1 MKLRVVFLAALPLA
15 LQAASPWQQ
24 VTNPTAAEAAAG
36 FAKPPAE
43 YSAIHWAIWGGQQ
56 TKERIAA
63 DIERVAANG
72 GGAYMINNSRG
83 VTPAYFTP
91 EYLDLVK
98 FAVAECKRRGLK
110 VWIEDEAGYP
120 DGMAGG
126 MIRRQYPQLG
136 MQALVA
142 DGRYTVAA
150 GQTLK
155 IPLPPD
161 TLGILAYNRNNRT
174 STVLPLP
181 ANGQF
186 EWTAPN
192 PGLNE
197 VVFVRHVYR
206 SSPTR
211 FTNREDGTNDKDS
224 YYTLIDYLDPEATR
238 TYIHLIY
245 DAYEKLVGDEF
256 GKTILGFR
264 GDEPDY
270 TGFMPWTPK
279 LLETFKQVKGYDL
292 QPFIPQFFGVELSP
306 EALRAKADYWDVW
319 SAMFRD
325 NFFKPQA
332 DWCSARGMEY
342 MLHVNHEELMLDLAR
357 GEDLI
362 RNEGSFFRTMR
373 YVGVPGI
380 DNLSQISPGIVADFP
395 KLAADAAHV
404 YGRPHVWTE
413 AGGSPG
419 QSGKFV
425 ADYQLVRGVNYPNI
439 RGLNA
444 PAPAAGALFDSAAA
458 FGAYIDRAMYLTAIG
473 RPGAQVALFH
483 PTDSMW
489 LGDQDADTVNV
500 KLTTELMEHQ
510 IDFDAIDTD
519 GLTDVCTIADGGLKN
534 LSGQVYRAIVIPSCT
549 AISAR
554 MVERLRAVAAAG
566 AKVIFVGRT
575 PTLVYDRSFLRA
587 EAKAPD
593 LGFAT
598 LVESTPELTDRV
610 VAALPA
616 DVKLDSPCAPVKYLR
631 RTLKDADIYFF
642 FNESDQPQARTATLA
657 GTGTVQVWDAA
668 TSAIQPL
675 AQVAKA
681 QGTAAVPLALA
692 PHETRFIV
700 IGTLPGG
707 NVAPAPTGSDREV
720 VASLDGDWSVTLGDK
735 KVTGALAP
743 WSKLGFE
750 AATGTATY
758 EKTFTAPA
766 GAGAGKPVY
775 LDLGNVREF
784 ARVTV
789 NGTALPAR
797 GWPAYRWDITQAL
810 RPGSNTLVVQVEVP
824 AAGGGRGG
832 FGGGGGAAAG
842 AAGGRAGRGGAGG
855 RAGNAGAAAASE
867 IVPTG
872 VPGGLA
878 TDALLAS
885 AGRGGAG
892 AGRGGAAGGRGAGG
906 GGRGG
911 SGSAESEPSGLLGP
925 VRLLAP

>member
-1 MKLRVVFLAALPLA
+1 MLRLSACLLAFPALLN
-15 LQAASPWQQ
+15 AAAPWQQ
-24 VTNPTAAEAAAG
+24 VTTPTVSEAAPA
-36 FAKPPAE
+36 FAHPPAE
-43 YSAIHWAIWGGQQ
+43 YRAIHWAIWGGQQ

-83 VTPAYFTP
+83 LTPAYFTP

-98 FAVAECKRRGLK
+98 FTVAECKKRGLK

-126 MIRRQYPQLG
+126 MIRRDYPQLG
-136 MQALVA
+136 MQAIVA
-142 DGRYTVAA
+142 DARYTVAA

-155 IPLPPD
+155 IPVPPD
-161 TLGILAYNRNNRT
+161 TLGILAYNR
-174 STVLPLP
+174 SSHASSVLPLP
-181 ANGQF
+181 ANSQF

-192 PGLNE
+192 PGLSE
-197 VVFVRHVYR
+197 VIFVRHVYR

-245 DAYEKLVGDEF
+245 DAYEKIVGDEF

-292 QPFIPQFFGVELSP
+292 QPFIPQFFGVALSP
-306 EALRAKADYWDVW
+306 EAIRAKADYWDVW

-332 DWCSARGMEY
+332 DWCAARGMEY
-342 MLHVNHEELMLDLAR
+342 MLHINHEEVMLDLAR

-362 RNEGSFFRTMR
+362 RNEGSFFRCMR
-373 YVGVPGI
+373 YASVPGI
-380 DNLSQISPGIVADFP
+380 DNLGQIGPGIVADFP

-404 YGRPHVWTE
+404 FGHPHVWTE

-444 PAPAAGALFDSAAA
+444 PAPAAGATFDSAAA
-458 FGAYIDRAMYLTAIG
+458 FGGYIGRAMYLLSIG
-473 RPGAQVALFH
+473 RPGAQIALFH

-489 LGDQDADTVNV
+489 LGDEEADRVNV
-500 KLTTELMEHQ
+500 KLTTALLEHQ

-519 GLTDVCTIADGGLKN
+519 ALTSVCTVADGGLKN
-534 LSGQVYRAIVIPSCT
+534 LSGQVYRAIIIPSCT
-549 AISAR
+549 AISTR
-554 MVERLRAVAAAG
+554 MLERLRAVVAAG
-566 AKVIFVGRT
+566 ARVIFVGRT
-575 PTLVYDRSFLRA
+575 PSVVYDRTFLQA
-587 EAKAPD
+587 EARAPD

-598 LVESTPELTDRV
+598 LLESSAELTDRV
-610 VAALPA
+610 IAALPA
-616 DVKLDSPCAPVKYLR
+616 DVKLDAPCPAVKYIR
-631 RTLKDADIYFF
+631 RTLADADVYFF
-642 FNESDQPQARTATLA
+642 FNESDQRQERAATLA
-657 GTGTVQVWDAA
+657 GKGAVQVWDPASGEIHSLGGVAA
-668 TSAIQPL
+668 
-675 AQVAKA
+675 A
-681 QGTAAVPLALA
+681 QGTATVPLALA
-692 PHETRFIV
+692 PHESRFVV
-700 IGTLPGG
+700 IGALPAAT
-707 NVAPAPTGSDREV
+707 VAPAPTGNDRETV
-720 VASLDGDWSVTLGDK
+720 TTLDGDWSIAFGDK
-735 KVTGALAP
+735 KVTAALAP
-743 WSKLGFE
+743 WQKLGFE
-750 AATGTATY
+750 VASGTATY

-766 GAGAGKPVY
+766 NVGAGRPVF
-775 LDLGNVREF
+775 LDLGNVHEV
-784 ARVTV
+784 ARVRV

-797 GWPAYRWDITQAL
+797 GWPPYRWDITQAL
-810 RPGSNTLVVQVEVP
+810 KSGTNTLVVEVEP
-824 AAGGGRGG
+824 APAMGRGFGG
-832 FGGGGGAAAG
+832 FGGGAG
-842 AAGGRAGRGGAGG
+842 RPPTAGGRAAGRAGANARGGAG
-855 RAGNAGAAAASE
+855 AETAE
-867 IVPTG
+867 PEKIVPTG

-878 TDALLAS
+878 SDALLA
-885 AGRGGAG
+885 ARGRGGP
-892 AGRGGAAGGRGAGG
+892 GRAPTGGGFGGR
-906 GGRGG
+906 
-911 SGSAESEPSGLLGP
+911 PSNANAAPPITGLLGP